1 MKPAPFA
8 YLRPTSLDEALELLA
23 QHGDDCKVLAG
34 GQSLVPM
41 MNMRLAR
48 PAALLDINRIGGL
61 DEIALD
67 NGTLRVGALAR
78 QADLEQRSGLAAA
91 VPLLA

>member
-8 YLRPTSLDEALELLA
+8 YHCATLLDEALELLA

-48 PAALLDINRIGGL
+48 PAALLDINRLGGL
-61 DEIALD
+61 DAIARA

-78 QADLEQRSGLAAA
+78 QASP
-91 VPLLA
+91 V